1 MRLTVTVAVA
11 TAALSIPMTAHAT
24 ECNCVKFGVIQYDSP
39 GRDTGSNASLNAE
52 WVTIKNTTSRARTM
66 TGWTL
71 RDSEGNVYRFPSFT
85 LRAGRSVRVHTGD
98 GRRDGNDLYW
108 GQESYVWNN
117 SGDTAILRNRGGTRI
132 DRCSWG
138 DGDGTK
144 AC

>member
-1 MRLTVTVAVA
+1 M
-11 TAALSIPMTAHAT
+11 
-24 ECNCVKFGVIQYDSP
+24 KFGVIQYDSP

-52 WVTIKNTTSRARTM
+52 WVTIKNTSSRARTM
-66 TGWTL
+66 TDWTL
-71 RDSEGNVYRFPSFT
+71 RDPEGHVYRFPSFT

-98 GRRDGNDLYW
+98 GRRDANDLYW
-108 GQESYVWNN
+108 GQENYVWNN
-117 SGDTAILRNRGGTRI
+117 SGDTAILRNRAGPRI